1 MENFYLASLNTLV
14 KNFLADC
21 LQCQTNKKVAKA
33 NTEQSAPTKICF
45 NELIMIDAKGPLM
58 CAPKNNA
65 HYAST
70 ASFEHWF
77 AKFGLRE
84 EIRSDKVSK
93 YVITDLT
100 HHCKCFEIK
109 FKPSTTCAPWTNGLL
124 EGTIRII
131 VKLIRTLV
139 DGKSNK

>member
-1 MENFYLASLNTLV
+1 
-14 KNFLADC
+14 
-21 LQCQTNKKVAKA
+21 
-33 NTEQSAPTKICF
+33 
-45 NELIMIDAKGPLM
+45 MIDAKGPISPPSEGNQFIFLIVDAFSHFVTLM

-65 HYAST
+65 HYAFT

-77 AKFGLRE
+77 AKFGLPE

-109 FKPSTTCAPWTNGLL
+109 FKPSTTCAP
-124 EGTIRII
+124 
-131 VKLIRTLV
+131 
-139 DGKSNK
+139 